1 MVKKRSDKLVDN
13 EDIVNTRRS
22 TRRSKNRVQEYE
34 SESDDVDYTPKKR
47 GRRQE
52 SNDDLDED
60 DLDEDDYDEYDDPMT
75 NGRFIVPDTYVEYAD
90 GRIEYDPS
98 NGKDNNDRRYKWIR
112 DVDDETYKKY
122 ESEYNKIIDNYN
134 ERDITISDILKSN
147 LSHQK
152 KYECYE
158 LLVVLN
164 SMRRLEGESEHYMNL
179 RQHLYQMVKK
189 SVPFTQ
195 QENNELD
202 KFNELLRHEDDLLHK
217 IIRSKHTDE
226 IKLKLIDKYHKI
238 KNCAED
244 DESRV
249 KGEEWISTCLN
260 LPTDIIEL
268 TSLYKDCASMLVEL
282 GKNLDE
288 GIYGQRS
295 VKERIME
302 IMAAMWTNSKRSRNC
317 IVFLGSPGVGKTELA
332 RLLANSIGLPFY
344 QISFGGAHDSSVL
357 KGHSY
362 TYIGSKPG
370 EMAEALISMGVKNG
384 ILFLDEL
391 DKIIAT
397 PHGQEVVNTLLHILD
412 YTQNSEFKDNYLHGI
427 PIDLSKLIIIVSIN
441 NLGAIDSI
449 LKDRLPIVSFN
460 DYTIEDKIHIGTEY
474 LIPRILKNLNM
485 NSSSIKYDKSSVSYI
500 IEKSKIP
507 EAGVRQLERNLS
519 TIFERINLLI
529 QLNKDKSKRMKM
541 SYDIPKFKIP
551 ITLNK
556 ETIDVLFEEYRKEQA

>member
-1 MVKKRSDKLVDN
+1 MVKKRSNKQVDD

-22 TRRSKNRVQEYE
+22 TRRSKNRVEVYE
-34 SESDDVDYTPKKR
+34 SESDDVDYAPKKR
-47 GRRQE
+47 GRKHE
-52 SNDDLDED
+52 SEDELDDED
-60 DLDEDDYDEYDDPMT
+60 EYEDDYNEYNDPMT

-98 NGKDNNDRRYKWIR
+98 NGKDKSGRRYKWIQG
-112 DVDDETYKKY
+112 VDDETYKKY
-122 ESEYNKIIDNYN
+122 EAEYNKIVDYYN
-134 ERDITISDILKSN
+134 ERDITIADILKSN
-147 LSHQK
+147 LPHQK
-152 KYECYE
+152 KCECYE

-164 SMRRLEGESEHYMNL
+164 SMRRLEGETEHYMNL
-179 RQHLYQMVKK
+179 RRYLHQIVKK
-189 SVPFTQ
+189 SIPLTQ
-195 QENNELD
+195 HENDELD
-202 KFNELLRHEDDLLHK
+202 RFNELLRHEEDLLHR
-217 IIRSKHTDE
+217 IIKSKHSDE
-226 IKLKLIDKYHKI
+226 IKMKLIGKYQMI

-244 DESRV
+244 DESRI
-249 KGEEWISTCLN
+249 KGEEWITTCLN

-282 GKNLDE
+282 SRNLDA

-302 IMAAMWTNSKRSRNC
+302 IMAAMWSNPSRSRNC

-427 PIDLSKLIIIVSIN
+427 PIDLSKLIIIVSVN
-441 NLGAIDSI
+441 NLNAIDSI

-460 DYTIEDKIHIGTEY
+460 DYSIDDKIHIGTEY
-474 LIPRILKNLNM
+474 LIPRILKNLNL
-485 NSSSIKYDKSSVSYI
+485 NSSSIKYDPSSVSYI
-500 IEKSKIP
+500 IEKSRIP

-519 TIFERINLLI
+519 TIFERINLLT
-529 QLNKDKSKRMKM
+529 QLNRDKSKRMKM
-541 SYDIPKFKIP
+541 SYDIPKFKLP